1 MALTLTLERSVL
13 NNVDDADGRWQYE
26 GGRVFEEM
34 RDVGWYAG
42 TKRVIFGA
50 TDAENAAALMLEVF
64 FQPTRRPQN
73 LVLQGAHDFG
83 SGDEIGS
90 VSAASST
97 LAGHIGRQFRRVGN
111 VVTIA

>member
-13 NNVDDADGRWQYE
+13 NNVDDAAGRWQYE
-26 GGRVFEEM
+26 GGRVFEAT

-64 FQPTRRPQN
+64 FQPTRRPQS
-73 LVLQGAHDFG
+73 LVLQGAHDI
-83 SGDEIGS
+83 SGDEVGS
-90 VSAASST
+90 VSAASSA
-97 LAGHIGRQFRRVGN
+97 LAGHVGRRFRRVGN

>member
-13 NNVDDADGRWQYE
+13 NNVDDAAGRWQYE
-26 GGRVFEEM
+26 GGRVFEET

-50 TDAENAAALMLEVF
+50 TAAQNAAALMLEVF

-73 LVLQGAHDFG
+73 LVLQGAHDV
-83 SGDEIGS
+83 SGDEVGS